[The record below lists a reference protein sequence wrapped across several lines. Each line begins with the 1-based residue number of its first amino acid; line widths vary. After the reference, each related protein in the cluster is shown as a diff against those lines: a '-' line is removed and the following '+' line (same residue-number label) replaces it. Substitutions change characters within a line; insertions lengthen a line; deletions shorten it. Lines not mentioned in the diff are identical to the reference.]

1 MSEAHILADVDMA
14 RGERFELGGGEA
26 VVLSLAKPG
35 RDGPNEDAAAVISL
49 GEQAGV
55 AVVSDGAGGHPSGA
69 KAAALAVRAVCDAVV
84 ALGGDLENLR
94 GAIINGFESADRAIS
109 KAFEQPVDAR
119 ALALGGGA
127 DQSVRFAAFD
137 ASFVGREHVHE

>member
-1 MSEAHILADVDMA
+1 VSEAHILADVDMA

-55 AVVSDGAGGHPSGA
+55 AVVSDGAGGHPSGRSRC
-69 KAAALAVRAVCDAVV
+69 VR
-84 ALGGDLENLR
+84 
-94 GAIINGFESADRAIS
+94 SATPWWRSEEI
-109 KAFEQPVDAR
+109 
-119 ALALGGGA
+119 
-127 DQSVRFAAFD
+127 
-137 ASFVGREHVHE
+137 